1 MTLAERM
8 LKIDRRIIFLVIG
21 FCTLLP
27 LLYPVGLPIK
37 ISPEV
42 RGVYDYIE
50 SLPEGS
56 AFLLSL
62 DFDPASKPELYP
74 QSISS
79 LRHAFKKNLRV
90 IAMTLWVSGTGM
102 ADQVVTQVAREMGK
116 ESGKD
121 YVFLGWSPGGTA
133 VIINMGQDLYGAFP
147 ADYNGKPT
155 KGLPVLQG
163 ITNLRDVNYAVSLGA
178 GNPGV
183 EAWYVFGK
191 DKYKFELGGGCT
203 GVMAPGLYP
212 LLRSGQINGLI
223 GGLRGAA
230 ESKSLSARRVRP
242 SPAWMRNPPPIS
254 RSSCWSS
261 SATCSISRCAKR
273 QTAGG
278 MRWPVAPCSQTPTLK
293 GWSLRRA
300 IRFAPAARRT
310 QV

>member
-1 MTLAERM
+1 VTFSERM

-21 FCTLLP
+21 VCTLLP

-37 ISPEV
+37 ISNEV
-42 RGVYDYIE
+42 RGVYDHIE

-56 AFLLSL
+56 VFLLSM
-62 DFDPASKPELYP
+62 DFDPASKPELQP
-74 QSISS
+74 QAISL

-90 IAMTLWVSGTGM
+90 VALTLWVSGTGL
-102 ADQVVTQVAREMGK
+102 ADQIITQVAREMGK

-147 ADYNGKPT
+147 TDYNGKPT
-155 KGLPVLQG
+155 KGLPVLQHVA
-163 ITNLRDVNYAVSLGA
+163 NLRDVNYAVSLGA

-212 LLRSGQINGLI
+212 LLRSGQLNGLI

-230 ESKSLSARRVRP
+230 EYETLIGQKGKAI
-242 SPAWMRNPPPIS
+242 AGMDAQ
-254 RSSCWSS
+254 
-261 SATCSISRCAKR
+261 SATH
-273 QTAGG
+273 
-278 MRWPVAPCSQTPTLK
+278 L
-293 GWSLRRA
+293 A
-300 IRFAPAARRT
+300 IIVLVIMCNLFYFSTRKQGKQQGYSGT
-310 QV
+310 